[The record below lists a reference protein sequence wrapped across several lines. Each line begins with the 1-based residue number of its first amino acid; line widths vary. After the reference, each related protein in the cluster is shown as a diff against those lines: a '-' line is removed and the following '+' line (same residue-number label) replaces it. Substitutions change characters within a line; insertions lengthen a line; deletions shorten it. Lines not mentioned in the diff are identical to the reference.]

1 MLDRIDK
8 LVFYFT
14 IECANCKNIIKT
26 SHVVIENKAGA
37 LFCSLCGKD
46 VKIPDYEKLANSA
59 KALNEFIGDSN
70 NAKYIN
76 LVLNE
81 SFEKADSTPAAH

>member
-14 IECANCKNIIKT
+14 IECANCKNVIKT
-26 SHVVIENKAGA
+26 SHVVVDEKEGVI
-37 LFCSLCGKD
+37 FCSLCGKD
-46 VKIPDYEKLANSA
+46 VKVPDYQTLVTSA
-59 KALNEFIGDSN
+59 KSLNNYIGDAFNSQ
-70 NAKYIN
+70 YIN

-81 SFEKADSTPAAH
+81 KFAVADSAPPAH

>member
-1 MLDRIDK
+1 MLERIDK

-14 IECANCKNIIKT
+14 IECPNCHNEMKV
-26 SHVVIENKAGA
+26 SHEVIGSRKGE

-46 VKIPDYEKLANSA
+46 VKVPNYEKLVEAS
-59 KALNEFIGDSN
+59 KVLNNYIGDSL

-81 SFEKADSTPAAH
+81 QYDSPDGIPSAH